1 MPAKRPPRGPWIEL
15 LHRLWRQPLYAIPFA
30 LFFGVLNGAGSK
42 IFFFAYIVSLYFTF
56 TIGIILW
63 AVEYFVS
70 PRIKP
75 PESKGLNSVIV
86 YMLPYAGGS
95 IFGAF
100 LAAYLVRITIAPT
113 FLGTGREV
121 ASLAMFTLLFTA
133 LFMGL
138 SAAVYFYHKTIEKT
152 RAEQEL
158 QLARRIQNS
167 FLPSQFPR
175 MPRLEVHAVNISSRE
190 VSGDFYDVVPAGPDA
205 FLIAIADVAGKG
217 VGAALMSSMLQAS
230 LRTQATTIPSVA
242 AILHNI
248 NTLVYRSTAVHQFA
262 TFFLARVEE
271 DTLRMSYSNAGHNY
285 PLVFRKAGGR
295 VPLVRGGTVVGIIE
309 SLSFDEDSL
318 ALAPGDRIVLY
329 TDGISEAARADGE
342 MFGEERL
349 IAFVESLPADLSA
362 REVTEHVLGA
372 VKTFLAG
379 SVAGDD
385 MTLMVL
391 RVLEWETNRAIQ
403 EQVVAALPSVTGARL
418 STDL

>member
-1 MPAKRPPRGPWIEL
+1 MPPNRPPRGPWIEL

-30 LFFGVLNGAGSK
+30 LFFGVLNGASPK
-42 IFFFAYIVSLYFTF
+42 IFFYAYIVSLYFTF
-56 TIGIILW
+56 TIGILIW

-70 PRIKP
+70 PRLKP
-75 PESKGLNSVIV
+75 PESKGPNAIFV
-86 YMLPYAGGS
+86 YMLPYAAAS

-100 LAAYLVRITIAPT
+100 LAAYLVRVTIAPT
-113 FLGTGREV
+113 FLGSGREV

-133 LFMGL
+133 LFMGV
-138 SAAVYFYHKTIEKT
+138 SMAVYFYQKTIEKT

-158 QLARRIQNS
+158 VLARRIQNS

-190 VSGDFYDVVPAGPDA
+190 VSGDFYDVVPAGQDA

-217 VGAALMSSMLQAS
+217 VPAALMSSMLQAS
-230 LRTQATTIPSVA
+230 LRTQALTIPSVA
-242 AILHNI
+242 TILRNL
-248 NTLVYRSTAVHQFA
+248 NTLVYRSTQVNQFA

-271 DTLRMSYSNAGHNY
+271 ATLRLSYSNAGHNY
-285 PLVFRKAGGR
+285 PLVFRRAGGQ
-295 VPLVRGGTVVGIIE
+295 VALDRGGTVVGIIE
-309 SLSFDEDSL
+309 ALSFEEDSL

-349 IAFVESLPADLSA
+349 IAFVNSLPPELSA
-362 REVTEHVLGA
+362 REVTERVLEA

-379 SVAGDD
+379 SDAGDD

-391 RVLEWETNRAIQ
+391 RVLDHAPARLDDRAVTALPAGVR
-403 EQVVAALPSVTGARL
+403 VVAAES
-418 STDL
+418 DD